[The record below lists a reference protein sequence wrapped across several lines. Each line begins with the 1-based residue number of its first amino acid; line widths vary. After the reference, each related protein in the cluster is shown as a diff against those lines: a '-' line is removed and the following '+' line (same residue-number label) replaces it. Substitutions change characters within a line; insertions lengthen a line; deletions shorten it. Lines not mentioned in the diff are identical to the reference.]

1 MRPLTIGSLFSG
13 IGGLDLGLECA
24 LRDEGFNVSTTWQCE
39 QDAWCRGILARHWPH
54 AVRYVDVR
62 TVGAGTPRVDI
73 LEGGFPCQDV
83 SVAGKGAGLAGA
95 RSGLWF
101 EFARIARELRP
112 RIVVVENVAALLS
125 RGLDTVLGDLSEA
138 GYDALWFDLRASD
151 VGAPHRRERLFI
163 VAWRRD
169 VGDGAGARREGL
181 TGGIGADARRVSG
194 VAAGAGPDVADCDG
208 GRCERER
215 LAQHADESS
224 ARGCEPHG
232 CGARGW
238 RDGARVADAE
248 RHDAERHGRS
258 TGVARTS
265 CPAQGEAR
273 QRERRGDAACGRGE
287 ALAGVGLADPC
298 GAGLQGHGH
307 VAGGVRAQHAG
318 TRGARGR
325 VAERGLGGAVDGL
338 PRGLDITAHRWPAG
352 PGEAQHEDEAPRV
365 TTERQQRRQR
375 LKALGNA
382 VVPQQAYVVGSVVA
396 EVLRAIGGAA

>member
-24 LRDEGFNVSTTWQCE
+24 LRDEGFDVSTIWQCE

-54 AVRYVDVR
+54 ALRYEDVR
-62 TVGAGTPRVDI
+62 TVGADAPRIDI
-73 LEGGFPCQDV
+73 LCGGFPCQDV

-101 EFARIARELRP
+101 EFARIARELRS

-169 VGDGAGARREGL
+169 VGDGAGARREGV
-181 TGGIGADARRVSG
+181 TGSVGADTRRVSSITA
-194 VAAGAGPDVADCDG
+194 VASADVADAHDG
-208 GRCERER
+208 QPNESEGADRTDDERTLSR
-215 LAQHADESS
+215 RAVLR
-224 ARGCEPHG
+224 ARGCGPRDGDELADTER
-232 CGARGW
+232 GARGQRSDADVLGRRA
-238 RDGARVADAE
+238 RDTEQTRAG
-248 RHDAERHGRS
+248 G
-258 TGVARTS
+258 
-265 CPAQGEAR
+265 
-273 QRERRGDAACGRGE
+273 GD
-287 ALAGVGLADPC
+287 LAGVGQADPC

-307 VAGGVRAQHAG
+307 VAVGVRAQYA
-318 TRGARGR
+318 GARGTGGR
-325 VAERGLGGAVDGL
+325 VAESGLGQSVDGL
-338 PRGLDITAHRWPAG
+338 PRGVDVTAHRWPAG
-352 PGEAQHEDEAPRV
+352 PGEAQHEGEAPRV

-396 EVLRAIGGAA
+396 EVLRLIGGAA

>member
-1 MRPLTIGSLFSG
+1 MTRDEALARLSVCAAEAREMLLACGLDDASDRSIAGDIAGRGCVMRPLTIGSLFSG

-24 LRDEGFNVSTTWQCE
+24 LRDEGFDVSTIWQSE
-39 QDAWCRGILARHWPH
+39 QDAWCRGILARHWPD
-54 AVRYVDVR
+54 ALRYDDVR
-62 TVGAGTPRVDI
+62 TVGAAAPRVDI
-73 LEGGFPCQDV
+73 LCGGFPCQDV

-138 GYDALWFDLRASD
+138 GYNAIWFDLRASD

-169 VGDGAGARREGL
+169 VGDGAGARCEGL
-181 TGGIGADARRVSG
+181 TGGVGEGAWRVSS
-194 VAAGAGPDVADCDG
+194 VAAGAGSDVADCDG

-215 LAQHADESS
+215 LAQHADESG

-238 RDGARVADAE
+238 RDGASVADARGSGSPRP
-248 RHDAERHGRS
+248 RHDQRS
-258 TGVARTS
+258 VRAASRSDREADQSVDVGGGVAES
-265 CPAQGEAR
+265 
-273 QRERRGDAACGRGE
+273 
-287 ALAGVGLADPC
+287 GV
-298 GAGLQGHGH
+298 
-307 VAGGVRAQHAG
+307 
-318 TRGARGR
+318 
-325 VAERGLGGAVDGL
+325 GGAVDGL
-338 PRGLDITAHRWPAG
+338 PRGLDITAHRWPTG

-365 TTERQQRRQR
+365 TTELQQRRQR

-396 EVLRAIGGAA
+396 EVLRAIGGAL